1 MAEKAGNA
9 TSTGNNRTHSNK
21 GSRENERG
29 NNTPSTKGRGCSEKP
44 LCNGG
49 R

>member
-21 GSRENERG
+21 GSREDEHG
-29 NNTPSTKGRGCSEKP
+29 NNTLLTKGRDCSEKP
-44 LCNGG
+44 LYNGG